1 MNDVPASEKRRKN
14 KRKTTEKWFVVKKGD
29 KV

>member
-1 MNDVPASEKRRKN
+1 MNDVPAAEIRRKN
-14 KRKTTEKWFVVKKGD
+14 ERKTTEKWFVVERGE